1 MRSAA
6 LIRSPGKKLS
16 RHPYGHGHP
25 EPPGREPGSRTSAEP
40 DLDGHVE
47 YVTPAYV
54 PGDPQDVVRAPHGQA
69 LDPAEVIPEQKAGYV
84 ASL

>member
-47 YVTPAYV
+47 HVTSAHM
-54 PGDPQDVVRAPHGQA
+54 PGDPPEFVRAPHGQA

>member
-1 MRSAA
+1 MRGAA
-6 LIRSPGKKLS
+6 LFRSPGKKMS
-16 RHPYGHGHP
+16 RHPHGHGHP

-47 YVTPAYV
+47 YVTSAHV
-54 PGDPQDVVRAPHGQA
+54 PGDPQDVVRA
-69 LDPAEVIPEQKAGYV
+69 LDPAEVIPEQKDGYV